1 MDLCDGLQSHC
12 ERCLAT
18 QRWGGSVTLMIVDAA
33 FMSIGLNYFI
43 SVVPAVAAYEARMQ
57 RGEVPQQLKDLSTIS
72 YDQVSSLWK
81 NRRSWDVARSV
92 AGQLADCSHD
102 DRSALREWAAQAP
115 VVGWQSDPVGKV
127 SGVGITTYQYLRMM
141 GGVDTS
147 MPDKIVRRVISELLR
162 DAQVELS
169 VNGDVELIDT
179 IDLIARETGYR
190 AIDLCWMTW
199 MVQSEGKLVRME
211 KYRELLQRI

>member
-1 MDLCDGLQSHC
+1 M
-12 ERCLAT
+12 
-18 QRWGGSVTLMIVDAA
+18 VVDAA
-33 FMSIGLNYFI
+33 FMSIGLNYFV

-57 RGEVPQQLKDLSTIS
+57 RGEVPQKLKDLSTIS
-72 YDQVSSLWK
+72 YDLVAGIWK

-92 AGQLADCSHD
+92 AGQLATASQED

-115 VVGWQSDPVGKV
+115 VVGWQSEPLGKV

-147 MPDKIVRRVISELLR
+147 MPDKIVRRVIAELLR
-162 DAQVELS
+162 DAQVDLPVS
-169 VNGDVELIDT
+169 GDLELIDT
-179 IDLIARETGYR
+179 IDLIARNTGYR

-199 MVQSEGKLVRME
+199 MVQSEGKLVRMA

>member
-1 MDLCDGLQSHC
+1 M
-12 ERCLAT
+12 
-18 QRWGGSVTLMIVDAA
+18 VVDAA
-33 FMSIGLNYFI
+33 FMSIGLNYFV

-57 RGEVPQQLKDLSTIS
+57 RGEVPQKLKDLSTIS
-72 YDQVSSLWK
+72 YDLVAGIWK

-92 AGQLADCSHD
+92 AGQLATASQED

-115 VVGWQSDPVGKV
+115 VVGWQSEPLGKV

-147 MPDKIVRRVISELLR
+147 MPDKIVRRVIAGLLR
-162 DAQVELS
+162 DAQVDLPVS
-169 VNGDVELIDT
+169 GDLELIDT
-179 IDLIARETGYR
+179 IDLIARNTGYR

-199 MVQSEGKLVRME
+199 MVQSEGKLVRMA

>member
-1 MDLCDGLQSHC
+1 M
-12 ERCLAT
+12 
-18 QRWGGSVTLMIVDAA
+18 TLMIVDAA

-43 SVVPAVAAYEARMQ
+43 SVVPAVATYEACME
-57 RGEVPQQLKDLSTIS
+57 RGEVPQTLEDLSTIS
-72 YDQVSSLWK
+72 YDMVCGIWK
-81 NRRSWDVARSV
+81 NRRSWQVARSV
-92 AGQLADCSHD
+92 AGQLVNYSHD

-115 VVGWQSDPVGKV
+115 VVGWESDPVGKV

-141 GGVDTS
+141 GGIDTS
-147 MPDKIVRRVISELLR
+147 MPDKIVRRVIAELLR

-169 VNGDVELIDT
+169 VNRDLELIDT
-179 IDLIARETGYR
+179 IDFIARETGHG